1 MKVAYFLG
9 GLNRGGA
16 ETLILDICRQHEK
29 VPYDF
34 MCVYR
39 HEGNMSD
46 EFKASGAPMI
56 QISKTKG
63 YLRYLWNI
71 RRTLLPEHMNIVHSQ
86 TPSNTLILALALLC
100 TGIKIITTF
109 HGHSFADA
117 PWWQR
122 KIVYW
127 ASKKIICVSEYQKRY
142 YEQKWGL
149 PKENKLTVVY
159 NGIDFSKLDI
169 KKSTV
174 ESVKSKVESAR
185 IRLAMI
191 GSFNSGRSQMY
202 VCQALKILKER
213 GVQNFVFFFIG
224 GKFKGE
230 EWMYDECVQYCTD
243 QQLLDIVH
251 FEGARSDV
259 PEILHQIDGFVYS
272 TVTDTFG
279 IAVVE
284 AMAAGVPV
292 IVNDWEVMMEITH
305 QGEWATIFQTANVE
319 QLVDEI
325 EKLIK
330 HPTEYKIKAM
340 KHQADVKQRFSIQ
353 SHINELLKL
362 YESE

>member
-71 RRTLLPEHMNIVHSQ
+71 RRTLQREQVKIVHSQ
-86 TPSNTLILALALLC
+86 TPSNTLLLAFALIG
-100 TGIKIITTF
+100 TGIQIITTF

-122 KIVYW
+122 EIVYK
-127 ASKKIICVSEYQKRY
+127 ASKKIICVSQYQKRY

-149 PKENKLTVVY
+149 PKENKLQVVY
-159 NGIDFSKLDI
+159 NGIDFSKFDAAGERVNGLMDEG
-169 KKSTV
+169 T
-174 ESVKSKVESAR
+174 

-191 GSFNSGRSQMY
+191 GSFNSGRSQKY
-202 VCQALKILKER
+202 VCQAIKILKDRCVNKFE
-213 GVQNFVFFFIG
+213 FYFIG
-224 GKFKGE
+224 GKFQGE
-230 EWMYDECVQYCTD
+230 EWIYEECVQYCHEN
-243 QQLLDIVH
+243 QLQDIVH

-284 AMAAGVPV
+284 AMAVGVPV

-319 QLVDEI
+319 QLADEM

-330 HPTEYKIKAM
+330 HPAEYKTKAM
-340 KHQADVKQRFSIQ
+340 RCQADVKQHFSIQ
-353 SHINELLKL
+353 SHINELLKI
-362 YESE
+362 YESI